1 MTRQLPYVAGMP
13 VEFLSDDQAA
23 VCGVFS
29 GPPSVAELD
38 KLFLLDAA
46 DREPVEVTGD
56 PYTVGAVRLFTPAVN
71 LGSVDGL
78 IQHPASLS
86 HHILGPDARA
96 TSGSANA
103 CCGCRSG
110 SKTPTTF
117 GPTSTTRSGRASD
130 ARIG

>member
-71 LGSVDGL
+71 LGSVDSL
-78 IQHPASLS
+78 IQHPSQPPHPRPRRPRHIGISERLLRLS
-86 HHILGPDARA
+86 IGLEDPDDLWSDLDHALRA
-96 TSGSANA
+96 GQ
-103 CCGCRSG
+103 
-110 SKTPTTF
+110 
-117 GPTSTTRSGRASD
+117 
-130 ARIG
+130 

>member
-1 MTRQLPYVAGMP
+1 MKRQFPYVAGMP
-13 VEFLSDDQAA
+13 VEFLNDGQAA
-23 VCGVFS
+23 VYGGVFS

-38 KLFLLDAA
+38 KSFLLDA

-56 PYTVGAVRLFTPAVN
+56 PYTVGAVRLFTPVVN
-71 LGSVDGL
+71 LGSVDRL

-96 TSGSANA
+96 ASGSANT

-117 GPTSTTRSGRASD
+117 GPTSRSGRASD
-130 ARIG
+130 ASIG

>member
-23 VCGVFS
+23 VYGVFS

-38 KLFLLDAA
+38 N
-46 DREPVEVTGD
+46 
-56 PYTVGAVRLFTPAVN
+56 PYTVGAVRLFTPVVN
-71 LGSVDGL
+71 LGSVDRL

-96 TSGSANA
+96 ASGSANT

-117 GPTSTTRSGRASD
+117 GPTSRSGRASD
-130 ARIG
+130 ASIG